1 MEVHPPHGPIRSVK
15 EFLVHLLAI
24 TIGLLIALGLEA
36 SVEWVHHRRLVREA
50 RENIFQE
57 IRDNERNIAGEL
69 NALPTEKSYLWKT
82 LDAVKRLSRRQTE
95 FNEDFQWTFTRL
107 NASGWEAAL
116 STGAVAHMNY
126 EEAKR
131 YSELYALQRLFNENM
146 DRYVQKRGEMYA
158 LLSLTKI
165 PGNPAPDLE
174 LEAGERSIAEEIVIG
189 DFLREIGHTLAEQ
202 YRQQKNEFSR
212 CGSGWK
218 Q

>member
-1 MEVHPPHGPIRSVK
+1 VEVHPPHGPIRSVK

-57 IRDNERNIAGEL
+57 IRDNERNVAEEL
-69 NALPTEKSYLWKT
+69 NALPTEKSYLRKT
-82 LDAVKRLSRRQTE
+82 LDTVSEPLSQRQTE
-95 FNEDFQWTFTRL
+95 SNGDFKWSFARL

-116 STGAVAHMNY
+116 STGAVVHMSY
-126 EEAKR
+126 QEARR
-131 YSELYALQRLFNENM
+131 YSELYALQLLFNENM

-158 LLSLTKI
+158 LLSLTKE
-165 PGNPAPDLE
+165 PGKPAPDLE
-174 LEAGERSIAEEIVIG
+174 LEAGKRSIAEEIVIG

-202 YRQQKNEFSR
+202 YHSIGQNEFS
-212 CGSGWK
+212 K
-218 Q
+218 